1 MLEHLC
7 LHIRCRTLFATHFHE
22 LGALAEHGT
31 PGDVADK
38 GMALP
43 GLHAMQM
50 GIHDTSGG
58 LAMTH
63 QVRTCACSLLQMT
76 RSNIRSRPFCAQL
89 TPGMASQSYGLHVA
103 EIAGLPSPVLH
114 RAAQVLDGLTKQSRD
129 HVVAIPPPADS
140 H

>member
-1 MLEHLC
+1 MCEMEETCNIMQSASARSLVIVDEVGRGTSTVDGLAIAWAVLEHLC

-31 PGDVADK
+31 PGDVADE

-43 GLHAMQM
+43 GLRAMQM

-63 QVRTCACSLLQMT
+63 Q
-76 RSNIRSRPFCAQL
+76 L

-103 EIAGLPSPVLH
+103 EI
-114 RAAQVLDGLTKQSRD
+114 
-129 HVVAIPPPADS
+129 
-140 H
+140 